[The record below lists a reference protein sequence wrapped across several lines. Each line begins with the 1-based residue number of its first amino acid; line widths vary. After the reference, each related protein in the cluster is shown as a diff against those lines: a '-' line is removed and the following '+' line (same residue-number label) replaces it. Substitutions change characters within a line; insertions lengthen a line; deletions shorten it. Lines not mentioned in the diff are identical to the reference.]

1 VLCEAATPVLI
12 PSTEQ
17 GIKYAA
23 VRWWDEHSAF
33 PSSLKLDLRDYIAVE
48 GHRSSLQSF
57 EYFEKRMFKFQLTP

>member
-1 VLCEAATPVLI
+1 MRLRCVLCEAATPVLI

-48 GHRSSLQSF
+48 Y
-57 EYFEKRMFKFQLTP
+57 YFEKRMFKFQPKP